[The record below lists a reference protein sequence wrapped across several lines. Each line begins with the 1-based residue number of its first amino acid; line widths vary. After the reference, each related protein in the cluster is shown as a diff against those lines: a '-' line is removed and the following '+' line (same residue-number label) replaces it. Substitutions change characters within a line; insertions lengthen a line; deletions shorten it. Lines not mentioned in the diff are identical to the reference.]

1 MRCGFTGSTP
11 NMLNPAAAVISG
23 TVSRLHSLSVAEP
36 FLNVYV
42 HNWSGLLQSHTP
54 ARTSGCGPVGAIDTR
69 MWHGG
74 LAVAGQVPRGVPR
87 GFATILVVDRTPV
100 GTPSTPFVG
109 SAVVPRLAI
118 MYWFDP
124 DWAMT
129 SARPVLSLLHVGL
142 LTTSVMFLKPGSPT
156 IRLNDEATTRVVS
169 ATTSKT
175 SPPTPWFHITVEPPA
190 LPV

>member
-1 MRCGFTGSTP
+1 
-11 NMLNPAAAVISG
+11 
-23 TVSRLHSLSVAEP
+23 
-36 FLNVYV
+36 
-42 HNWSGLLQSHTP
+42 
-54 ARTSGCGPVGAIDTR
+54 

-142 LTTSVMFLKPGSPT
+142 LSTSVMFLKPGSPT

-175 SPPTPWFHITVEPPA
+175 SPPTPWFHITVEPQASPGWRTA
-190 LPV
+190 RERGCHRQAIDRSPPSVYSSRRKGPDSCGRGCLGRL